1 MAARRSMTTNITNT
15 APFYCIRNYIKNCNE
30 YKLVE
35 RENKKGLQEKSK
47 EITSKCPIHNLL
59 NQIYERQI
67 FDS

>member
-1 MAARRSMTTNITNT
+1 MDILYKRSY
-15 APFYCIRNYIKNCNE
+15 FLDVLYIQTKCNE